1 MDCRRLPQIAADCRG
16 RSCREATPTHENA
29 RDRGAHRF
37 HTLKK
42 KPDLRRS
49 RAPLLG
55 L

>member
-1 MDCRRLPQIAADCRG
+1 MDCRRLPQIAADCHG
-16 RSCREATPTHENA
+16 LSCREATPTYENA